1 MVSGKESCYAIIFF
15 DQVFNYE
22 ELVLLLLGIGERG
35 VGKGRVVGKAQ
46 VGVKKSYLEGAAE
59 LEAAAGGP
67 KVRLRTQMKYW
78 FLATKVATRFGYPRN
93 RKTFGLYWE

>member
-1 MVSGKESCYAIIFF
+1 MKNSRGCRCSA
-15 DQVFNYE
+15 E
-22 ELVLLLLGIGERG
+22 ERTRPKRGG

-67 KVRLRTQMKYW
+67 KVRLEPETNEVLVSGRESRCT
-78 FLATKVATRFGYPRN
+78 L
-93 RKTFGLYWE
+93 GLH